1 MRQIKLIGVDN
12 HYVIGD
18 GHDVCEDYTWSGMI
32 LGKYP
37 CVILSDGCSSSDD
50 TDIGAR
56 IMVRSMKETLENS
69 LTFPLNYDSVM
80 MEFRS
85 YYKSM
90 ARALFL
96 PDPALDATILVA
108 VIMEG
113 VIHTIQYGDGYIVH
127 KQPNKTV
134 MDYYQYPFNA
144 PFYHHYTAKYDY
156 EQRYLERFEH
166 DEDGKNA
173 HIVMGYN
180 GGVGY
185 MSVFDHV
192 KVSQDHHKVYYIDQS
207 DLGLHTI
214 SLLSDG
220 VDTFFQGNDRIE
232 LNTVLD
238 DILSFK
244 NTTGEFVKRKLKMY
258 LHKNAKNNIQH
269 YDDISLATIAFEI
282 VEVEDGSIS

>member
-32 LGKYP
+32 LGKFP

-56 IMVRSMKETLENS
+56 IMVRSMKETLEES
-69 LTFPLNYDSVM
+69 LTAPFNYDSIM

-90 ARALFL
+90 ARAMFL

-156 EQRYLERFEH
+156 EQRYLANFGDQNMIASGG
-166 DEDGKNA
+166 DETVLN
-173 HIVMGYN
+173 
-180 GGVGY
+180 
-185 MSVFDHV
+185 HV
-192 KVSQDHHKVYYIDQS
+192 KDAGSHHCVYYIDNS

-232 LNTVLD
+232 LNSVLD

-282 VEVEDGSIS
+282 VEVEDD